1 MISWIDNEMCNEI
14 QGQEKTI
21 NLSNITKR
29 SQFNQKLTEFFDNSN
44 PKTVLLVYADML
56 NDSKNRINMCRS
68 MINNHRL
75 KRMSNKKPD
84 EILLIK
90 HVCFIMRIDQN
101 KEDQSISFGKEWRQ
115 YTIDLLN
122 GKGHTQISIEDLIK
136 KNFDDL
142 IIEGVSQEQLFQGS
156 IVESMSKIFYNNDK
170 VFILKRISDIQNLF
184 KNEPNSSYLKDLI
197 KKKLDLGDEIEA

>member
-1 MISWIDNEMCNEI
+1 
-14 QGQEKTI
+14 
-21 NLSNITKR
+21 
-29 SQFNQKLTEFFDNSN
+29 
-44 PKTVLLVYADML
+44 
-56 NDSKNRINMCRS
+56 
-68 MINNHRL
+68 
-75 KRMSNKKPD
+75 
-84 EILLIK
+84 
-90 HVCFIMRIDQN
+90 
-101 KEDQSISFGKEWRQ
+101 
-115 YTIDLLN
+115 LLN